1 MTADET
7 DVRAV
12 CEAFGRAMQAM
23 DFGALD
29 SLWDRDY
36 EHFLYQPE
44 EFERP
49 CRSWDE
55 FISYLDYIPGVVTS
69 VSWQETEADV
79 AVVGD
84 AAIVFALVRLGFELK
99 DAEEPMEGDVRFT
112 YGLRRTPEGWRLFH
126 AHESRQLILDDAA
139 KEPDGH

>member
-23 DFGALD
+23 DFGAIEA
-29 SLWDRDY
+29 LWDRDY
-36 EHFLYQPE
+36 EHFVYQPE

-55 FISYLDYIPGVVTS
+55 FKSYLDYIPGVVET
-69 VSWQETEADV
+69 VRWQDREVDV
-79 AVVGD
+79 AVLGD
-84 AAIVFALVRLGFELK
+84 AAIVFAQVHLGFDLK
-99 DAEEPMEGDVRFT
+99 GVEEPMEGDVRFT
-112 YGLRRTPEGWRLFH
+112 YGLRRTAEGWRLFH
-126 AHESRQLILDDAA
+126 AHESRQLVLDDAGG
-139 KEPDGH
+139 DGD